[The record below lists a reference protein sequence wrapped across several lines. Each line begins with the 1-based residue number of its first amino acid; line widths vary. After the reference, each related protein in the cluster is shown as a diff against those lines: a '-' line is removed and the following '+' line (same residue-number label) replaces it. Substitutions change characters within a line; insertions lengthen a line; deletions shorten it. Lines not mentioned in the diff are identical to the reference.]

1 MPDVPLTEKR
11 IPEAKEILMAG
22 RFSNKVALVTGGTG
36 GLGRAVTLAL
46 LHEGACVIAT
56 YIKKDEADALHDAV
70 GPHAHLELLPLD
82 ATDEAACRALV
93 DGITARHGHLDILVN
108 AIDSYADGTPLWE
121 TDPKTYQLMLTLNLH
136 AGFNLARTAVPAMLR
151 QKSGASVNIAAKAA
165 LDHAAGAGAYAASK
179 AAALALFDCLAQD
192 VKGSGVRVNSVLPRI
207 IDTEPNRKA
216 MPTADFSKWPK
227 PEEIAQVILFLCS
240 PEAKL
245 IHGAAIP
252 VYGES

>member
-1 MPDVPLTEKR
+1 MTSK
-11 IPEAKEILMAG
+11 
-22 RFSNKVALVTGGTG
+22 FSGKVALVTGGTG

-46 LHEGACVIAT
+46 LHEGASVIAT
-56 YIKKDEADALHDAV
+56 YIKKDEADALKDAV
-70 GPHAHLELLPLD
+70 GPKATLELLPLD

-108 AIDSYADGTPLWE
+108 AIGGYAGGTVWE

-136 AGFNLARTAVPAMLR
+136 AGFNLARTVVPAMLR
-151 QKSGASVNIAAKAA
+151 QKSGSIVNIASKAA

-192 VKGSGVRVNSVLPRI
+192 VKGSGVRVNSVLPSI

>member
-1 MPDVPLTEKR
+1 
-11 IPEAKEILMAG
+11 MAG

-46 LHEGACVIAT
+46 LHEGAPVIAT
-56 YIKKDEADALHDAV
+56 YIKKDEADALRDAV
-70 GPHAHLELLPLD
+70 GTHAHLELLPLD

-108 AIDSYADGTPLWE
+108 AIGGYASGTVWE
-121 TDPKTYQLMLTLNLH
+121 TDPKIYQLMLTLNLH
-136 AGFNLARTAVPAMLR
+136 AGFNLARTVVPTMLR
-151 QKSGASVNIAAKAA
+151 QKSGSVVNIASKAA

-192 VKGSGVRVNSVLPRI
+192 VKGTGVRVNSVLPSI

>member
-1 MPDVPLTEKR
+1 MNN
-11 IPEAKEILMAG
+11 
-22 RFSNKVALVTGGTG
+22 RFSNNVVLVTGGTG
-36 GLGRAVTLAL
+36 GLGRAVTLAF
-46 LHEGACVIAT
+46 LHEGAAVIAT
-56 YIKKDEADALHDAV
+56 YIRKEEADALQDAV

-82 ATDEAACRALV
+82 ATDESACRALV

-108 AIDSYADGTPLWE
+108 TIGAFAGGKPLWE
-121 TDPKTYQLMLTLNLH
+121 TEPRIYQLMMSLNVH
-136 AGFNLARTAVPAMLR
+136 AGFNLARTVVPAMLR
-151 QKSGASVNIAAKAA
+151 RKSGAIVNIASKAA

-179 AAALALFDCLAQD
+179 AAALALFDSLAQD
-192 VKGSGVRVNSVLPRI
+192 VKGSGVRVNSVLPSI

-216 MPTADFSKWPK
+216 MPAADFSKWPK